1 MRSAAH
7 NGAIDSLERFTM
19 ATLPGLHTVAPPR
32 ALIIGG
38 SLAGLFAATCL
49 RTAGWDVQ
57 VFERSPHALRG
68 RGGGIVLQPDVTAA
82 FDYAGVAYDDQ
93 LGVRSGD
100 RIFLAHSGDVLQ
112 RLYMPQ
118 VQSSWNQL
126 YATLRRALPDG
137 VIHAGQQLDHFV
149 QDGATVT
156 AHFTSGHVA
165 QGALLIGA
173 DGPSSAVRAQ
183 LLPSAAPV
191 YAGYVAWRGLMPEGG
206 VGPEVRALLEQVFA
220 FQQGR
225 GHQLLAYMVPGA
237 DESVAP
243 GARRWNWVWYRQ
255 VAAGLALARL
265 LVDGDGRQR
274 RYALHPGAVKPDDA
288 ARLQDDARA
297 LLAPPLRS
305 LVAATEQPF
314 LQSILDL
321 EVPRMVFGRAVLI
334 GDAAFIAR
342 PHTAGGAAKAAAN
355 AHALAQALALRPDD
369 IDGALARWEPVQLR
383 NGRQLVQWGVEAG
396 RHIMGVPQEEFR

>member
-1 MRSAAH
+1 MVSHRGCDDGRSTAQ
-7 NGAIDSLERFTM
+7 NGAIDTLERFTM
-19 ATLPGLHTVAPPR
+19 ATLPKLAPPR
-32 ALIIGG
+32 ALVIGG

-49 RTAGWDVQ
+49 RAAGWNVQ

-82 FDYAGVAYDDQ
+82 FDYAGVAYDDT
-93 LGVRSGD
+93 LGIRSGD
-100 RIFLAHSGDVLQ
+100 RIFLGHSGDVLQ

-126 YATLRRALPDG
+126 YAALRRALPDG

-149 QDGATVT
+149 QDGAAVT

-165 QGALLIGA
+165 QGELLIGA
-173 DGPSSAVRAQ
+173 DGPSSAVRAR
-183 LLPSAAPV
+183 LLPALAPA
-191 YAGYVAWRGLMPEGG
+191 YAGYVAWRGLVPEGA
-206 VGPEVRALLEQVFA
+206 VGPAVHDLLEQVFA

-225 GHQLLAYMVPGA
+225 GHQLLTYMVPGA

-243 GARRWNWVWYRQ
+243 GARRWNWVWYRR
-255 VAAGLALARL
+255 VASGAALARL
-265 LVDGDGRQR
+265 LVDRDGRQR
-274 RYALHPGAVKPDDA
+274 RHALHPGAVKPDDA
-288 ARLQDDARA
+288 ARLQDDART
-297 LLAPPLRS
+297 LLAPPLRA

-314 LQSILDL
+314 LQTILDL
-321 EVPRMVFGRAVLI
+321 HVPRMVFGRAVLI

-355 AHALAQALALRPDD
+355 AHALAQALALSPDD

-383 NGRQLVQWGVEAG
+383 SGRQLVQWGVEAG
-396 RHIMGVPQEEFR
+396 RHIMGA